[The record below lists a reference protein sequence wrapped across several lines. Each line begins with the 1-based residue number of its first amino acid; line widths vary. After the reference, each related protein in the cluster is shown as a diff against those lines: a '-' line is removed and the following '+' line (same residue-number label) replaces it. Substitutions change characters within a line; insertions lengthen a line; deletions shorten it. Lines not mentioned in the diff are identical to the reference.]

1 MRSRVFPALVPVL
14 LAACAPA
21 AAPPAAPAPAPADVP
36 PVLVL
41 LDARERL
48 ALSGDQVVA
57 LESIAR
63 DWEAANDTLAR
74 RIGAVKGRAVSPL
87 RLALTPQARTARAA
101 IAENN
106 RRAARAVERALQ
118 PGQRQRLC
126 TTYHVQREAEHTIR
140 AAKAGQ
146 ARGNSHPVAHA
157 KRRADA
163 SPPWPWCA
171 PSPHAAEA
179 RSAS

>member
-1 MRSRVFPALVPVL
+1 MRLRVFPALVPIL

-21 AAPPAAPAPAPADVP
+21 AAPPAAPAPADVP
-36 PVLVL
+36 PVLAL

-48 ALSGDQVVA
+48 ALSGDQVVQ

-74 RIGAVKGRAVSPL
+74 RIGAVKGRGANPL
-87 RLALTPQARTARAA
+87 RLAVAPHARTARAA

-118 PGQRQRLC
+118 PEQRQRLC
-126 TTYHVQREAEHTIR
+126 TVHRLKHQAEYAVR
-140 AAKAGQ
+140 AAKTGQ
-146 ARGNSHPVAHA
+146 ARGGEAHP
-157 KRRADA
+157 RRRGD
-163 SPPWPWCA
+163 SPPPWPWCA
-171 PSPHAAEA
+171 DSSSAEA
-179 RSAS
+179 RSAT